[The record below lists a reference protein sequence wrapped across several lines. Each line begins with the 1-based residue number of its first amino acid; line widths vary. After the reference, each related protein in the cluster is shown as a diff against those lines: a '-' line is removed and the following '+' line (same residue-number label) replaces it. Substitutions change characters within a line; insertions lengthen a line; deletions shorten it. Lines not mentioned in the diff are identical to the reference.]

1 MRKLLP
7 CRFALFAVLMTSV
20 ATAQD
25 GEPRVRNLYLSDDPR
40 DAAPRVNVGERV
52 ATVLRFE
59 QKVDP
64 VRTKMLG
71 WEGWFEPLLAGGQSV
86 VVVPLQKIAPE
97 DRFLLNVTLADGTE
111 RTFIVT
117 ARKSGGVD
125 QQVNVFPDPE
135 SSDAVR
141 SRLAASQRRERVLHE
156 ENKRYRKEEIS
167 IDHALAA
174 LLVSGAVEL
183 TPFVEQRAWKLPC
196 EGLTLKVRHFS
207 TQEGDKTA
215 FVFHLKNQDPNK
227 PWTFMEAQL
236 VSASAGTEWP
246 FAMRMDQ
253 AQIGPG
259 ASGTIAVVADVRA
272 FDFKGGA
279 EKLVLQLFQADGLM
293 VAYVTLEE
301 NLVRK

>member
-1 MRKLLP
+1 M
-7 CRFALFAVLMTSV
+7 ASGAM
-20 ATAQD
+20 AQD
-25 GEPRVRNLYLSDDPR
+25 GEPSVRNLYLSDDPR
-40 DAAPRVNVGERV
+40 DAAPRVNVGSRV
-52 ATVLRFE
+52 ATILRFE
-59 QKVDP
+59 QDVDP
-64 VRTKMLG
+64 ARTKMLG
-71 WEGWFEPLLAGGQSV
+71 WEGWFEPLLVGGRSV
-86 VVVPLQKIAPE
+86 VLVPLQKVVPE
-97 DRFLLNVTLADGTE
+97 DRFLLNVTLGDGAA

-117 ARKSGGVD
+117 ARESGRVD
-125 QQVNVFPDPE
+125 QQVNVFDDPE

-141 SRLAASQRRERVLHE
+141 SRLSESERRERVLFE
-156 ENKRYRKEEIS
+156 ENKRYRREEIS

-196 EGLTLKVRHFS
+196 EGVQLKVRHFS

-215 FVFHLKNQDPNK
+215 FVFHLKNQDPDK
-227 PWTFMEAQL
+227 PWKLMEAQL

-246 FAMRMDQ
+246 FAIRMDQ

-301 NLVRK
+301 NPVRK